1 LLRWTLTATILIF
14 LSDRPAFQIL
24 FLLILSIIW
33 QFLLLVA
40 KPFDRKIINIIS
52 FYNEVAV
59 SAYLYTAFLLSD
71 YLETQ
76 LREEKSVISNLRLD
90 FAWILTGILM
100 LTIFINIVFTLVSIG
115 ISAINYFKRKIKDN
129 TN

>member
-14 LSDRPAFQIL
+14 LSERPAIQIL

-40 KPFDRKIINIIS
+40 KPYDSKIINVIS

-59 SAYLYTAFLLSD
+59 SAYLYTAFLVSD

-76 LREEKSVISNLRLD
+76 LSDDK
-90 FAWILTGILM
+90 
-100 LTIFINIVFTLVSIG
+100 TLI
-115 ISAINYFKRKIKDN
+115 
-129 TN
+129 